1 MGTFSLQLSAHYT
14 TFSRSLF
21 FTLQES
27 KGLAAPTSSSVATAN
42 ASPSLGV
49 AMGKMTVVTSPMS
62 NRVWVSKFSALIN
75 LIVLLM
81 QSVN

>member
-1 MGTFSLQLSAHYT
+1 MGTFSSQLSAHYT
-14 TFSRSLF
+14 TFFGSLF
-21 FTLQES
+21 FTLQEN

-62 NRVWVSKFSALIN
+62 NRVWVSKFSALIIN
-75 LIVLLM
+75 
-81 QSVN
+81 SC